1 MNISENIK
9 RLRIERRL
17 SQVEMSDKLGIAQN
31 NYGKI
36 ERGIT
41 EITISRLYQIA
52 DILGV
57 DIQDILGID
66 KNDKA
71 RIDLS
76 SIEAQAKSLEKR
88 IFELE
93 NWLDDK
99 TKLSKLYKQKY
110 EELSKSVSI
119 ALDLIIK
126 EFALHFEI
134 GEFSYMASKGVVKN
148 LTAKEFKEHAE
159 GNVVRTYADFN
170 ALIITEAQLIEL
182 FDLIFYSDLE
192 KGNVLSHLIESVT
205 ESESFLE
212 NRYVQAYKKRRGF

>member
-148 LTAKEFKEHAE
+148 LTAKEFKE
-159 GNVVRTYADFN
+159 RTYADFN